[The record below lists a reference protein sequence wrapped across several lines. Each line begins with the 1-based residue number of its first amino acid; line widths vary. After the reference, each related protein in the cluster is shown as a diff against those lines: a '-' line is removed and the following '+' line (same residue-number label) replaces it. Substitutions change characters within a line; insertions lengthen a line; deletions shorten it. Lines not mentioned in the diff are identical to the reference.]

1 MLRFPP
7 TACSRLAMGAV
18 GSNSCSPRIS
28 SQGVRLTRRIY
39 QLTCPTSSP
48 SRRSYLQA
56 WLSPARTGLSDASL
70 ADFIG
75 SSSRS
80 VRGRTSPVW
89 LCDASH
95 HAILDPLPIT
105 FDALI
110 SRRPD
115 LFASG
120 FAALV
125 STPQNMPENDIY
137 LGLPVEARGCRLRAS

>member
-1 MLRFPP
+1 MSVSLMQGSRCAQSIHVFVNTYPVSPCCVSEYSVLMFSPP
-7 TACSRLAMGAV
+7 ASSRLAMGAV

-110 SRRPD
+110 SR
-115 LFASG
+115 
-120 FAALV
+120 
-125 STPQNMPENDIY
+125 
-137 LGLPVEARGCRLRAS
+137 